1 MSNDPSSLGTFFTQ
15 PYDWSIYI
23 PFQQKVAELKG
34 KDKPE
39 EGDSTIFDE
48 VEGEFKSSQLVAFE
62 LAEAENKKLRYSKEV
77 RLEML

>member
-1 MSNDPSSLGTFFTQ
+1 MASQ
-15 PYDWSIYI
+15 PFIINYFLPIR
-23 PFQQKVAELKG
+23 FQKKVAELKG

-77 RLEML
+77 RFEIIIEG